1 VRIDQ
6 WVPALHRG
14 DATGDSVHLMRDA
27 FRSWGHESDIYAL
40 TLDPDLEGDGL
51 PFNAWRSGGPGDV
64 VLMHFALPSDLSRA
78 FLELRSRRVLVHHNM
93 TPPEFFE
100 GWDDEL
106 ARICRVGHEEL
117 GPLALACDLGLGDS
131 EWNRRELEVLGA
143 RRTGVLPIFMDFA
156 RYREA
161 PNPVRRR
168 MYEDGRT
175 NILYVGRV
183 AQNKRPDD
191 LIRLASYWKRFISPG
206 VRLLLV
212 GLHPRRTTGHGIPL
226 RRHYLDAL
234 VSFAY
239 EEGLTPEEVVFTGH
253 VEHDDLLACYASARL
268 FVSMSEHEG
277 FGVPFIE
284 SMLMGVPVLA
294 RDAAAVAMTLGGA
307 GLAIRGGSVAEVAET
322 GRRLVE
328 DAELRARVLAFQE
341 KRAEA
346 FAPAAVAASLRQY
359 VESL

>member
-1 VRIDQ
+1 MRVDQ

-14 DATGDSVHLMRDA
+14 DATGDSVHHMRDL
-27 FRSWGHESDIYAL
+27 FRSWGHDSEIYGL
-40 TLDPDLEGDGL
+40 TVDPDLEGEARK
-51 PFNAWRSGGPGDV
+51 FSEWRPGGPDDV
-64 VLMHFALPSDLSRA
+64 VLMHFALPSDLSAA
-78 FLELRSRRVLVHHNM
+78 FLKLRSRRVLVHHNM

-106 ARICRVGHEEL
+106 ARICRVGHQEL
-117 GPLALACDLGLGDS
+117 GPLARACDLGLGDS
-131 EWNRRELEVLGA
+131 DWNRRELEALGA
-143 RRTGVLPIFMDFA
+143 ARTGVLPIYMDFA

-161 PNPVRRR
+161 PNPVRQR

-234 VSFAY
+234 VTFAY

-253 VEHDDLLACYASARL
+253 VEHDDLLACYAAARL

-277 FGVPFIE
+277 FGVPLIE
-284 SMLMGVPVLA
+284 AMLMGVPVLA
-294 RDAAAVAMTLGGA
+294 RDAAAVALTLGGA
-307 GLAIRGGSVAEVAET
+307 GLAFRGGSVEEVAET
-322 GRRLVE
+322 GRLLVT
-328 DAELRARVLAFQE
+328 DAELRARVLALQA

-346 FAPAAVAASLRQY
+346 FAPAAVEATLRRY
-359 VESL
+359 IEAL